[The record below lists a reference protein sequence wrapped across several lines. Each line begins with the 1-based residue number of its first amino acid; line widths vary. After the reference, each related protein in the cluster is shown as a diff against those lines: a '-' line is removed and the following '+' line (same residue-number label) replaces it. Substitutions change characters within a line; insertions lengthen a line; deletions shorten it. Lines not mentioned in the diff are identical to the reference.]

1 MGLQFSGTTWNSF
14 SHRKRKVPGL
24 ACQSS
29 FSPQNRRQLYLSTPW
44 ESAWSKDANLHL
56 AGRKP
61 GFYFSQLP
69 AGAAHVTVSQ
79 LCVASPLQQRPG
91 HAVMLL
97 GTSSLK
103 DQGQGR
109 TPSEEAW
116 RQPKGVTTTYG
127 ARIFGGGGKTR
138 RRDRTQGLLPWCLST
153 TEQPSQELYLC
164 YVTAAVSYP
173 LSFLIH

>member
-1 MGLQFSGTTWNSF
+1 MGLQCSGTTWNSF

-29 FSPQNRRQLYLSTPW
+29 FSPQNRGQLYLSTPW

-69 AGAAHVTVSQ
+69 AGGAHVTASQ
-79 LCVASPLQQRPG
+79 LCVASPLQQRPV
-91 HAVMLL
+91 HAVMLQV
-97 GTSSLK
+97 TSSLK

-109 TPSEEAW
+109 GPLLKKHGGSLKESPPLTEPESLW
-116 RQPKGVTTTYG
+116 
-127 ARIFGGGGKTR
+127 GGGGEEDKETGSNP
-138 RRDRTQGLLPWCLST
+138 GLSLLCAGL
-153 TEQPSQELYLC
+153 QPSNPPRSFI
-164 YVTAAVSYP
+164 YVM
-173 LSFLIH
+173 